1 MENLEEKIDETIE
14 QELTYKE
21 EYNKVLN
28 NYFDIDNKNKS
39 VLININFD
47 SIDDLLDYSIGN
59 KNKYLLN
66 QTAIDKI
73 IEVIKL
79 IPPKYKL
86 DLNINIKDLKE
97 TNIETLKQDL
107 ITNYAFYKLYHFRNN
122 KKTRFFALSLLIS
135 GIIFLL
141 LNIIFFSSELFP
153 SVNNVFKNI
162 TSEILDIIAWVF
174 IWESATIYFID
185 LRKEKFKEKAIKK
198 RVKNI
203 SITNNK

>member
-1 MENLEEKIDETIE
+1 METMEEKIDETIE

-21 EYNKVLN
+21 EYDKALN

-47 SIDDLLDYSIGN
+47 SIDDLFDYSIGN
-59 KNKYLLN
+59 KDKRLLN
-66 QTAIDKI
+66 QSAIDKI
-73 IEVIKL
+73 LEAIKL
-79 IPPKYKL
+79 IPPKYNL
-86 DLNINIKDLKE
+86 DLNINVKDLKE

-107 ITNYAFYKLYHFRNN
+107 ITNFSFYKLYHFRKN
-122 KKTRFFALSLLIS
+122 KKTKFFALSLLIS
-135 GIIFLL
+135 GVFFLL

-153 SVNNVFKNI
+153 EVNNVFKNI

-203 SITNNK
+203 SITNNQ